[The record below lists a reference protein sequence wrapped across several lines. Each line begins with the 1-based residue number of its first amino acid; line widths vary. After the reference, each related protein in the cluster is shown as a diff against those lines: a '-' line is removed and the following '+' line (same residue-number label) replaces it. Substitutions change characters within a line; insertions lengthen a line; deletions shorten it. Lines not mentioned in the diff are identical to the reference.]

1 MPAKKYF
8 EACFSV
14 RSFDAARSART
25 LTDTRS
31 AGGNAALISAS
42 ISASSGRKRSRI
54 CGIVSSSLN
63 STAAVPTVRTA
74 DSASGSG
81 FETEYITM
89 CEMPFSRASR
99 IIGRISSKVIAFQF
113 GADKTSELH
122 SVRNTLDSGIPRMN
136 GAGCGLLRPLRAKRV
151 SCAAKSTR
159 MFLCGVFDVG
169 IKPQAS
175 QKACSEQY

>member
-31 AGGNAALISAS
+31 AGGNAALISES

-63 STAAVPTVRTA
+63 STGGGTDGAH
-74 DSASGSG
+74 GG
-81 FETEYITM
+81 FR
-89 CEMPFSRASR
+89 FR
-99 IIGRISSKVIAFQF
+99 F
-113 GADKTSELH
+113 GF
-122 SVRNTLDSGIPRMN
+122 RN
-136 GAGCGLLRPLRAKRV
+136 
-151 SCAAKSTR
+151 
-159 MFLCGVFDVG
+159 
-169 IKPQAS
+169 
-175 QKACSEQY
+175 

>member
-31 AGGNAALISAS
+31 AGGNAALISES

-63 STAAVPTVRTA
+63 STAAAPTVRTA

-89 CEMPFSRASR
+89 CEMLKNSYEKAKEILNAHREALDRIAAFLIERETITGKEFMNILHEVENKDESQSEVSR
-99 IIGRISSKVIAFQF
+99 
-113 GADKTSELH
+113 ELPAETKDC
-122 SVRNTLDSGIPRMN
+122 TLDEEM
-136 GAGCGLLRPLRAKRV
+136 
-151 SCAAKSTR
+151 
-159 MFLCGVFDVG
+159 
-169 IKPQAS
+169 
-175 QKACSEQY
+175 